1 MELVQSLLNVIMAIT
16 SFVMVLSKTLFPW
29 LPLGLWI
36 AFWLFAVNWRQLY
49 PVLSR
54 GACIGAGLL
63 SLLIVFVWCTLAEPS
78 GGTHHLAGLQV
89 SNSVGKF
96 VYVSNLIIIA
106 MFCGSV
112 QLAGTF
118 GRWCQFVPPAPSD
131 DQKEHGANHPHA

>member
-1 MELVQSLLNVIMAIT
+1 MELVQSLLNVIMAMT
-16 SFVMVLSKTLFPW
+16 SFVIVLSKTLFPW

-54 GACIGAGLL
+54 GAGVGACLL
-63 SLLIVFVWCTLAEPS
+63 SLLIVFVWCTLAEPAN
-78 GGTHHLAGLQV
+78 GTHNLAGLQV
-89 SNSVGKF
+89 SNPVGKF

-112 QLAGTF
+112 QLAGTC
-118 GRWCQFVPPAPSD
+118 GRWCNFDAQSPAD
-131 DQKEHGANHPHA
+131 KHKEHEAKHPHA